1 MSLLVVGSVAL
12 DDIEAPAGS
21 VRDVL
26 GGAACYSS
34 VAASYF
40 TRVLPVG
47 VAGRD
52 FPPEHLQF
60 LASKGIDVSGIES
73 APGPT
78 FRWGGRYGS
87 SLNQRDTLFTELGVF
102 ERFQPR
108 LSAAQRRCGLVFLAN
123 IHPGLQRDVLEQAA
137 RPRFTAMD
145 SMNLWIE
152 TARQEL
158 VATIRKVDCLIVDE
172 GEARLLT
179 GEVNVVRAGES
190 IRALGPRVGIV
201 KRGEHGALLFD
212 DEGVFAAPAFP
223 LSDPADPTGAGD
235 CFAGAFMG
243 SLAGARRINARA
255 LRRAMAFGTVVA
267 SFCVERFSLDRF
279 RSLDR
284 SDIDARFAAY
294 RELTRL

>member
-152 TARQEL
+152 TAREEL

-243 SLAGARRINARA
+243 SLAGARRIGARA